1 MRLAGKAAV
10 ITGAGVGIGRA
21 TALLFAKEGAS
32 VAVTDLNPTT
42 GQETVALIEA
52 AGGRAFFVQAD
63 VSQPESV
70 EEMLRQTQANFGR
83 IDVLFNNAGI
93 VKQGRVED
101 SSVEDWNAQIATTL
115 TSVFLGCKYAIPIMR
130 AQGGGVL
137 INMASVA
144 GMMGIVNRAVYSAA
158 KGGVIGLTRAIA
170 LDHAGEG
177 IRCVYLSPATIETPS
192 LTDRIN
198 NSPDPAEARKSFE
211 ARQPVGRL
219 GRPDDVAYAALY
231 LASDEST
238 FLTGSGITVDGGMAV

>member
-1 MRLAGKAAV
+1 MRLAGKVAV

-21 TALLFAKEGAS
+21 TALLFAKEGAA
-32 VAVTDLNPTT
+32 VAVADLNPTT

-52 AGGRAFFVQAD
+52 AGGKAFFVQAD
-63 VSQPESV
+63 VSQAEDV
-70 EEMLRQTQANFGR
+70 QEMLRQAQSHFGR

-101 SSVEDWNAQIATTL
+101 SSVEDWNAQIGTTL
-115 TSVFLGCKYAIPIMR
+115 TSVFLGCKFAIPIMR

-144 GMMGIVNRAVYSAA
+144 GMMGIVNRAIYSAA

-198 NSPDPAEARKSFE
+198 SSPDPVEARKSFE

-238 FLTGSGITVDGGMAV
+238 FLTGSGLTVDGGMAV

>member
-21 TALLFAKEGAS
+21 TALLFAKEGAA
-32 VAVTDLNPTT
+32 VAVADLNPET
-42 GQETVALIEA
+42 GEETVRLIEA
-52 AGGRAFFVQAD
+52 TGGKAFFVQAD
-63 VSQPESV
+63 VSQAEPV
-70 EEMLRQTQANFGR
+70 QEMLRQAQSRFGR
-83 IDVLFNNAGI
+83 VDVLFNNAGI

-170 LDHAGEG
+170 LDHAAEG
-177 IRCVYLSPATIETPS
+177 IRCVYLAPATIETPS

-198 NSPDPAEARKSFE
+198 SSPDPAEARKSFE

-231 LASDEST
+231 LASDESA
-238 FLTGSGITVDGGMAV
+238 FVTGSGLTVDGGMAV

>member
-32 VAVTDLNPTT
+32 VAVADLNPTT

-52 AGGRAFFVQAD
+52 AGGKAFFVQAD
-63 VSQPESV
+63 VSQAEPV
-70 EEMLRQTQANFGR
+70 QEMLRQTQANFGR

-198 NSPDPAEARKSFE
+198 SSPDPAEARKSFE

>member
-1 MRLAGKAAV
+1 MRLAGKVAV

-21 TALLFAKEGAS
+21 TALLFAKEGA
-32 VAVTDLNPTT
+32 AVTVADLNPTT

-63 VSQPESV
+63 VSQAEPV
-70 EEMLRQTQANFGR
+70 QEMLRQAQSHFGR

-177 IRCVYLSPATIETPS
+177 IRCVYLAPATIETPS

-198 NSPDPAEARKSFE
+198 SSPDPAEARKSFE

-238 FLTGSGITVDGGMAV
+238 FLTGSGLTVDGGMAV